1 VWSGSHWRATSP
13 PSQKGQVFEPGA
25 NSRGVLSSHDSG
37 YLSQVTQ
44 VVCNP
49 GGQELPK
56 SDGTQLGV
64 PAPSLEIR
72 RRESKRLQPRN
83 VGPPQLGKGV
93 QQFGEGFAPRIPE
106 LGKPV
111 EGRERLGLALG
122 QDQFEARNPVGTL
135 SMDEVTHNVVR
146 TPGLRSF
153 IRAGPKLRQ
162 LREPRVEHL
171 RAGAENWKRIIKGEC
186 PIHTGSQIIV
196 RRRSVSVLAP
206 HTSTGPLILIVG
218 IALLGCGHAARQPE
232 PGAVVFQDRLVIE
245 ETDDKSPLRVP
256 PAQLPQPG
264 ECRLWK
270 PQKPLGEQA
279 RPGPCAQ
286 IEPTAPPE
294 SWILYRPSQ
303 DPRLVHVRVVD
314 PDWAGRVVQVRV
326 YDAARGTY
334 LGSQQRRPVTP

>member
-1 VWSGSHWRATSP
+1 
-13 PSQKGQVFEPGA
+13 
-25 NSRGVLSSHDSG
+25 
-37 YLSQVTQ
+37 
-44 VVCNP
+44 
-49 GGQELPK
+49 
-56 SDGTQLGV
+56 
-64 PAPSLEIR
+64 
-72 RRESKRLQPRN
+72 
-83 VGPPQLGKGV
+83 
-93 QQFGEGFAPRIPE
+93 
-106 LGKPV
+106 
-111 EGRERLGLALG
+111 
-122 QDQFEARNPVGTL
+122 
-135 SMDEVTHNVVR
+135 
-146 TPGLRSF
+146 
-153 IRAGPKLRQ
+153 
-162 LREPRVEHL
+162 
-171 RAGAENWKRIIKGEC
+171 
-186 PIHTGSQIIV
+186 
-196 RRRSVSVLAP
+196 VLAP

-334 LGSQQRRPVTP
+334 LGRPASSGYIRERVAEQIPKGSSMPAIQSPQPSPPRKTSKLEPTTRVLGKCPECAGPLVPSSSCVSCLQCGWGQCG